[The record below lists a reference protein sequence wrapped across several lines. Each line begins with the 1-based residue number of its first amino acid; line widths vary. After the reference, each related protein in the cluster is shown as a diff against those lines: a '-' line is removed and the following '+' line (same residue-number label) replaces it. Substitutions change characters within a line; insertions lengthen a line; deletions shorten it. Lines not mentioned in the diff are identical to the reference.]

1 MASAESDARAAAGL
15 LAPCRQRPSMDL
27 PDNAGSDVVTISRN
41 TSPAHRQHGTT
52 LIEQIMVLAIIAA
65 VIGMTVP
72 SMWKLLGRNQLQV
85 AQTDFIAALRRARET
100 AVMSG
105 KRTLFCPTRDGSTC
119 SSETRWDGGWLLGH
133 DTDCDDQP
141 DNGPLYSGRGYRGR
155 LTVHSG
161 TGRHVVRFHPDGS
174 ASGSNLTLLFC
185 QPSGAGAALTVVVS
199 NSGRIR
205 GAPASAEQ
213 AATCKG

>member
-1 MASAESDARAAAGL
+1 M
-15 LAPCRQRPSMDL
+15 
-27 PDNAGSDVVTISRN
+27 TISRN
-41 TSPAHRQHGTT
+41 ASPAHRQHGMT

-65 VIGMTVP
+65 ITGMAVP

-85 AQTDFIAALRRARET
+85 AQTDFIAALRHARET

-119 SSETRWDGGWLLGH
+119 SSDTRWDNGWLLGH

-141 DNGPLYSGRGYRGR
+141 DNGALYVGHGYRGR
-155 LTVHSG
+155 LAIHSSS
-161 TGRHVVRFHPDGS
+161 GRHIVRFRPDGS
-174 ASGSNLTLLFC
+174 AGGSNLTLLFC
-185 QPSGAGAALTVVVS
+185 QPAGAGSALTVVVS

-213 AATCKG
+213 VAACKG